1 MTIEARFRL
10 TQDDFVLDA
19 ELSVPSRGV
28 SAILGPSG
36 CGKTTLLR
44 AIAGLEFSRDGHLKV
59 GDEVWQD
66 GKRYLPTHQRP
77 LGYVFQE
84 ASLFPHLT
92 VRGNLEYGFTRVPEA
107 ERRVDFDEAVT
118 LLGLGHLLARSPEGL
133 SGGERQ
139 RVAVARAL
147 LTSPRL
153 LLMDEPLAAL
163 DRAAKN
169 GILPYLERLH
179 RELEIPMLYV
189 THSQD
194 EAARL
199 ADHLVLMETGKVL
212 ASGPLAEILT
222 RVDLPLAHRD
232 EAVSVVETTVAGHD
246 EQYSLAQLDFAGGQ
260 FLVARKPLVAGRP
273 VRLQIL
279 ARDVSLTLERQVGTS
294 ILNIFEA
301 KVRTISDE
309 SAAQVTVALDI
320 SGTPILSR
328 LTRRSA
334 DALELAAGKRVF
346 AQIKSV
352 ALLN

>member
-1 MTIEARFRL
+1 VTIEARFHL
-10 TQDDFVLDA
+10 TRDDFVLEA
-19 ELSVPSRGV
+19 NLWVPSRGV

-36 CGKTTLLR
+36 CGKTTFLR
-44 AIAGLEFSRDGHLKV
+44 AIAGLENSGTGYLKV
-59 GDEVWQD
+59 GDEIWQD
-66 GKRYLPTHQRP
+66 RTRHLPTHQRS

-84 ASLFPHLT
+84 SSLFPHLT
-92 VRGNLEYGFTRVPEA
+92 VRGNLEYGFTRVPDA
-107 ERRVDFDEAVT
+107 ERRVDFDEAVE
-118 LLGLGHLLARSPEGL
+118 LLGLGSFLDRDPAGL

-139 RVAVARAL
+139 RVAIARAI

-163 DRAAKN
+163 DSAARN

-179 RELEIPMLYV
+179 RQLEIPVLYV

-199 ADHLVLMETGKVL
+199 ADYLVLMEAGKVL
-212 ASGPLAEILT
+212 ASGPLGEILT

-232 EAVSVVETTVAGHD
+232 GAVSVVETTVAGHD
-246 EQYSLAQLDFAGGQ
+246 DEYSLARLSFAGGE
-260 FLVARKPLVAGRP
+260 FLVARTPLIAGLS

-279 ARDVSLTLERQVGTS
+279 ARDVSVTLERQVGTS
-294 ILNIFEA
+294 ILNIFPAE
-301 KVRTISDE
+301 VHSVSEE
-309 SAAQVTVALDI
+309 SAAQVTVGLDV
-320 SGTPILSR
+320 GGVPILSR
-328 LTRRSA
+328 ITRRSA
-334 DALELAAGKRVF
+334 EALDLAPGKQVF